1 MKIMKAQLSTVL
13 LLMIAAVLITGTHG
27 DSLLDSFKSA
37 LNFDWLNACSGG
49 LEPAAKGC
57 AEAQG
62 AAFDPFQMRSYDQES
77 CCQLHHFLYCTKDR
91 VGRECSTSFAGK
103 KFFEAVEKTMT
114 EQCGRFVCNGALLPQ
129 VSGLLFGSLLISAL
143 SGYLF
148 LA

>member
-1 MKIMKAQLSTVL
+1 MKAQLSTVL
-13 LLMIAAVLITGTHG
+13 LLLLIAAVLITGTHG

-77 CCQLHHFLYCTKDR
+77 CCQLHHFLHCTKDR
-91 VGRECSTSFAGK
+91 VGGECSTSFAGK

-114 EQCGRFVCNGALLPQ
+114 EQCTGRSFVCNSGPLPQ
-129 VSGLLFGSLLISAL
+129 VSGLVFGSLLVSAL
-143 SGYLF
+143 FGYLF

>member
-1 MKIMKAQLSTVL
+1 MRAQLSTVL
-13 LLMIAAVLITGTHG
+13 LLLIGAVLITGATVAQG
-27 DSLLDSFKSA
+27 DLLDSFKSA

-62 AAFDPFQMRSYDQES
+62 AAFDPFKMRSYDQES
-77 CCQLHHFLYCTKDR
+77 CCQLHHFLHCTKDR
-91 VGRECSTSFAGK
+91 VGGECSTSFAGK

-114 EQCGRFVCNGALLPQ
+114 EQCTGRSFVCNSAPQ
-129 VSGLLFGSLLISAL
+129 VTGFVFGSLLFSAL
-143 SGYLF
+143 FGYLF